1 MTGAFTLCHCMN
13 ARIASQL
20 TFDSP
25 AMYEI
30 RVLGRLDGAWS
41 DRLEGMSIRVARQP
55 GVTVLTGALLDQA
68 ALAGVLT
75 TLYELHLPVLF
86 VQCLN
91 AAERS
96 AEL

>member
-1 MTGAFTLCHCMN
+1 MN
-13 ARIASQL
+13 ARITNQL

-30 RVLGRLDGAWS
+30 RVLGSLAAAWS
-41 DRLEGMSIRVARQP
+41 DRLEGMSISVAPQP
-55 GVTVLTGALLDQA
+55 AEPAVTVLTGALLDQA

-96 AEL
+96 GEL